1 MSFFFLSFSLSL
13 TLQGTWVLSPQI
25 SLKSTSSPLHS
36 ACLTP
41 PLESINSGLPS
52 SYPVPLLIQLSHHL
66 PNGRGWLSYHTT
78 LPLKTSH
85 WKILYFSYMTRPPNF
100 YLEIWWS
107 AHLWHC
113 FCHLCTASPCP
124 HMHFAGATVLKSACT
139 LESPWGLLTKT
150 MPKPHAQPKS
160 VSEA

>member
-1 MSFFFLSFSLSL
+1 MSCFPWFFSFPHTSRHM
-13 TLQGTWVLSPQI
+13 SPKPPDI
-25 SLKSTSSPLHS
+25 SKIISFPLHP
-36 ACLTP
+36 ACFTL
-41 PLESINSGLPS
+41 PLESINSSLPS

-85 WKILYFSYMTRPPNF
+85 WKILYFFYMTRPNF
-100 YLEIWWS
+100 HLEIRWS

-124 HMHFAGATVLKSACT
+124 HMHFAGAIVPTSDCA
-139 LESPWGLLTKT
+139 LESPWELLTKT
-150 MPKPHAQPKS
+150 TPRPHAQT
-160 VSEA
+160 

>member
-1 MSFFFLSFSLSL
+1 MSFFFFLGFSLSL

-85 WKILYFSYMTRPPNF
+85 WKILYFSYMTRPNF

-107 AHLWHC
+107 AHLQHC
-113 FCHLCTASPCP
+113 FFSLCRFSLPPYALCWSNSSEVWLRIRITLGAFNKDHAKTPCP
-124 HMHFAGATVLKSACT
+124 T
-139 LESPWGLLTKT
+139 
-150 MPKPHAQPKS
+150 
-160 VSEA
+160 